1 MIWHIAKRELYENL
15 NSLRFGLTTLLLLA
29 LMLTNAI
36 VYLREHPKREQNYH
50 DAVTN
55 ARNTLTARADNLY
68 VLAQKGPGDFHK
80 KPSSLQFCAEGGEAF
95 LPDVVRTINW
105 WANDTLKS
113 FWRLAYPSLQPNLG
127 NIRPEVTKVDWG
139 FTIGYVLSLIALLF
153 TFDAIAGERESGTLR
168 LMLANAIP
176 RHIVLLGKFFG
187 ALISV
192 LIPFAVAGLMNLLV
206 ISAPR
211 SVQLAPGEWG
221 RLGIISLIALLYTCI
236 FLALGLLV
244 SARVQRSAVSL
255 VILLLTWVTF
265 VVFMP
270 NTLASIAGGISSPMS
285 SAEFRE
291 RRSQLEEAL
300 EERFKNQYGRG
311 FKYKKHTE
319 LSHEMQAQGE
329 YVMKDAQQQERLNQ
343 ERLAEQIAQV
353 QRARNITRISPVAIV
368 QHLMETF
375 AGTGFERHLQ
385 FLENVRAHARQF
397 REFVIEEDRH
407 DPGSLHVIG
416 VPTGMSQKKVEP
428 GAIPRFEDTLSLSHD
443 FNTAAMDL
451 LLLVLFFIVL
461 MSGAYLAFVRVE
473 I

>member
-1 MIWHIAKRELYENL
+1 MLWHIAKRELYENL

-36 VYLREHPKREQNYH
+36 VYLREHPKQVQQYH

-55 ARNTLTARADNLY
+55 TRNILTARADNLY
-68 VLAQKGPGDFHK
+68 LLARKGPGDFHK

-95 LPDVVRTINW
+95 LPDIVRTINW
-105 WANDTLKS
+105 WGNDTLKS
-113 FWRLAYPSLQPNLG
+113 FWRLNYPSLQPNLG

-139 FTIGYVLSLIALLF
+139 FIIGYVLSLIALLF

-206 ISAPR
+206 ISTDS
-211 SVQLAPGEWG
+211 SVQLNAGEWE
-221 RLGIISLIALLYTCI
+221 RLGIICLITMLYISL

-270 NTLASIAGGISSPMS
+270 NTLAAIAGGFSSPMS

-291 RRSQLEEAL
+291 RRSQLTEAL

-311 FKYKKHTE
+311 FKYERHTE
-319 LSHEMQAQGE
+319 LSPEMQAQGE
-329 YVMKDAQQQERLNQ
+329 YVMKDALQQERLNQ

-353 QRARNITRISPVAIV
+353 QGARNITRISPVAIV

-375 AGTGFERHLQ
+375 TGTGFERHLH

-397 REFVIEEDRH
+397 REFVIEEDQR
-407 DPGSLHVIG
+407 DRESLHVIG

-428 GAIPRFEDTLSLSHD
+428 GAIPRFEDTLSLRRD

-451 LLLVLFFIVL
+451 LLLVLFFIVVML
-461 MSGAYLAFVRVE
+461 GAYLAFVRVE

>member
-36 VYLREHPKREQNYH
+36 VYLREHPKQIQQYH
-50 DAVTN
+50 NAVTN
-55 ARNTLTARADNLY
+55 TRNTLTARADNLY
-68 VLAQKGPGDFHK
+68 LLARKGPGDFHK

-95 LPDVVRTINW
+95 LPDVVRAINW
-105 WANDTLKS
+105 WGNDTLKS
-113 FWRLAYPSLQPNLG
+113 FWRLNYPSLQPNLG

-139 FTIGYVLSLIALLF
+139 FIIGYVLSLIALLF

-168 LMLANAIP
+168 LILANAIP

-187 ALISV
+187 AFISV
-192 LIPFAVAGLMNLLV
+192 LIPFAIAGLMNLLV
-206 ISAPR
+206 ISTDS
-211 SVQLAPGEWG
+211 SVQLKAGEWE
-221 RLGIISLIALLYTCI
+221 RLGIICLITMLYICL

-270 NTLASIAGGISSPMS
+270 NTLASIAGGFSSPMS

-291 RRSQLEEAL
+291 RRSQLTEAL

-311 FKYKKHTE
+311 FKYEKHTE
-319 LSHEMQAQGE
+319 LSPEMQAQGE
-329 YVMKDAQQQERLNQ
+329 YVMKDALQQERLNQ

-353 QRARNITRISPVAIV
+353 QGARNITRISPVAIV
-368 QHLMETF
+368 QHLMEAF
-375 AGTGFERHLQ
+375 AGTGFERHLH
-385 FLENVRAHARQF
+385 FLENVRTHARQF
-397 REFVIEEDRH
+397 REFVIEEDQGDRE
-407 DPGSLHVIG
+407 SLHVIG
-416 VPTGMSQKKVEP
+416 VPTGMSQKQVEP
-428 GAIPRFEDTLSLSHD
+428 GAIPRFEDTLSLRRD

-451 LLLVLFFIVL
+451 LLLVLFFMVL
-461 MSGAYLAFVRVE
+461 MLGAYLAFVRVE
-473 I
+473 V

>member
-36 VYLREHPKREQNYH
+36 VYLREHPKQVQQYH
-50 DAVTN
+50 NAVTN

-68 VLAQKGPGDFHK
+68 LLARKGPGDFHK

-95 LPDVVRTINW
+95 LPDVVRAINW
-105 WANDTLKS
+105 WSNDTLKS
-113 FWRLAYPSLQPNLG
+113 FWRLNYPSLQPNLG

-139 FTIGYVLSLIALLF
+139 FIIGYVLSLIALLF

-168 LMLANAIP
+168 LILANAIP

-206 ISAPR
+206 ISTDSSIQFNA
-211 SVQLAPGEWG
+211 GEWE
-221 RLGIISLIALLYTCI
+221 RLGIICLITMLYICL

-270 NTLASIAGGISSPMS
+270 NTLAAIAGGFSSPMS

-291 RRSQLEEAL
+291 RRHQLDEAL

-319 LSHEMQAQGE
+319 LSPEMQAQGE
-329 YVMKDAQQQERLNQ
+329 YVMKDALQQERLNQ

-353 QRARNITRISPVAIV
+353 QGARNITRISPVAIV

-375 AGTGFERHLQ
+375 AGTGFERHLH

-397 REFVIEEDRH
+397 REFVIEEDRG
-407 DPGSLHVIG
+407 DRESLHVIG

-428 GAIPRFEDTLSLSHD
+428 GAIPRFEDTLSLRRD

-451 LLLVLFFIVL
+451 LLLVLFFMVL
-461 MSGAYLAFVRVE
+461 MLGAYLAFVRVE
-473 I
+473 V

>member
-36 VYLREHPKREQNYH
+36 VYLREHPKQVQQYH

-55 ARNTLTARADNLY
+55 TRNTLTARADNLY
-68 VLAQKGPGDFHK
+68 LLAQKGPGDFHK

-105 WANDTLKS
+105 WGNDTLKS
-113 FWRLAYPSLQPNLG
+113 FWRLNYPSLQPNLG

-139 FTIGYVLSLIALLF
+139 FIIGYVLSLIALLF

-176 RHIVLLGKFFG
+176 RHIVLLGKFVG

-206 ISAPR
+206 ISTDS
-211 SVQLAPGEWG
+211 SVQLNAGEWE
-221 RLGIISLIALLYTCI
+221 RLGIICLITMLYICL

-270 NTLASIAGGISSPMS
+270 NTLAAIAGGFSSPMS

-291 RRSQLEEAL
+291 RRSQLTEAL
-300 EERFKNQYGRG
+300 EERFRNQYGRG
-311 FKYKKHTE
+311 FKYKKHE
-319 LSHEMQAQGE
+319 GLSPEMQAQGE
-329 YVMKDAQQQERLNQ
+329 YVMRDAQQQERLNQ

-353 QRARNITRISPVAIV
+353 QGARNITRISPVAIV

-375 AGTGFERHLQ
+375 AGTGFERHLH

-397 REFVIEEDRH
+397 REFVIEEDRR
-407 DPGSLHVIG
+407 DRESLHVIG

-428 GAIPRFEDTLSLSHD
+428 GAIPRFEDTLSLRRD
-443 FNTAAMDL
+443 FNAAAMDL

-461 MSGAYLAFVRVE
+461 MLGAYLAFVRVE
-473 I
+473 V